1 MNEQQHHPALQSVVE
16 PLRTQILEEAE
27 EKGAVREVAVA
38 ADGVLVTWGSG
49 AVEFYGNEEAGDEEK
64 GGAR

>member
-49 AVEFYGNEEAGDEEK
+49 AVEFYGDEEGGDEEE